1 MDSITTKVYYY
12 MKSLADKNGF
22 LPTLR
27 QTAEELKVNVHEV
40 EDAISRLHESGKI
53 MITDIPAKSI
63 IEFVDWFNY
72 VLKMYPARRQECS

>member
-1 MDSITTKVYYY
+1 

-27 QTAEELKVNVHEV
+27 QTAEELKVTVHEV

-63 IEFVDWFNY
+63 IEFVD
-72 VLKMYPARRQECS
+72 